1 MFLLVQLLDLNVI
14 PLAGESLGT
23 RSSAVA
29 VQGQKS
35 QFILDPGV
43 DVAPRRYDLPP
54 HSIELNRRNEHRA
67 NILNIIKEKHV
78 AGFWISHFHFD
89 HFPKINEAVKIGK
102 AMYHW
107 DPELQNFPIAPFYIK
122 DPSENLNKN
131 QTRRARKFTRALK
144 KLDQKYYPAEN
155 NLFKTEEFTIKG
167 SPIMPHGEISP
178 LGFVVGCAIKYKDT
192 KLCYTGDVVGMP
204 LQQHVDWIV
213 SEQPDILIMDGPMK
227 EQLPAFKENIKQVI
241 DKTNLKHLTIEHHLL
256 RSKNWTNL
264 IIEELDYAKEADVS
278 VKCYSELLGKKIELL
293 EVSRKDLF
301 EFLPESGPK
310 LTKGYKK
317 KKKKGNN

>member
-1 MFLLVQLLDLNVI
+1 MNII

-29 VQGQKS
+29 VQGKET

-54 HSIELNRRNEHRA
+54 HSMELQRRNEHRA
-67 NILNIIKEKHV
+67 NILNIIKDKPV

-107 DPELQNFPIAPFYIK
+107 DPELQNFPVAPFHIK

-144 KLDQKYYPAEN
+144 KLDQEYYPAEN
-155 NLFKTEEFTIKG
+155 SSFETEEFTIRG
-167 SPIMPHGEISP
+167 SPIMPHGEVSLI
-178 LGFVVGCAIKYKDT
+178 GYVVGCAIQYKDT
-192 KLCYTGDVVGMP
+192 KLCYTGDVVGIP
-204 LQQHVDWIV
+204 LVEHVNWIV
-213 SEQPDILIMDGPMK
+213 SEQPDILIMDGPMR
-227 EQLPAFKENIKQVI
+227 EQLPAFKENIKEVI
-241 DKTNLKHLTIEHHLL
+241 DQTNIKYLTIEHHLL
-256 RSKNWTNL
+256 RSHNWQEL
-264 IIEELDYAKEADVS
+264 IADELDYAKDAGIS
-278 VKCYSELLGKKIELL
+278 VKCYAELLDKKIELL

-310 LTKGYKK
+310 LTKGYKHK
-317 KKKKGNN
+317 KKSI